1 MRQLIM
7 IAALLGISNGLLA
20 QSIED
25 GLKDLYY
32 DKYQSAKQTFEKIVA
47 SKPDERA
54 YYYLGM
60 AELGLENTAGA
71 AAAFQKGMQA
81 LPTSPLLQVGMGR
94 IDLINGNAAAAKQK
108 FESASLATQGT
119 NAEVARAIAD
129 ANTEVKG
136 GDRGYALSVM
146 QKLLNGDAKGKK
158 KYTPVAADYI
168 ELGDA
173 YRLLGGENGGKA
185 ISTYEKALELEPN
198 RAEAVMKQGLVNYNA
213 RLLQEA
219 VNDWTKATTMDPNY
233 GPAYYE
239 LYQFYITPTKNTF
252 SLENAAKFLQRY
264 MEVVGKGAGQ
274 QENEYNLAA
283 ISFYKKDYDAAI
295 NKAKSVIPQA
305 NDAYKGK
312 FTRLV
317 ADAYLQKGDSLNAQK
332 TMDEYVKSVPPEKL
346 ELNDYKMLSNIYT
359 RLKSSD
365 SAQQAAINKQG
376 LVYLEKY
383 AEADTTRDV
392 ARYED
397 VARAYANADAF
408 DKAAD
413 WYKRVIAIKTEMKE
427 TPTAVDY
434 YNVGQNYFRAA
445 GTQAPLDTVMLNK
458 ADSAFGVLA
467 EKFPD
472 ITTGHYWRGYVNAAK
487 DELAKT
493 GAAVPYFEKYLAM
506 AEGDP
511 TKNKVGLVRA
521 YTYIMVYYYNKDD
534 KTNLQTYM
542 NKLLAVDPNNQT
554 VKQIKENLSNNN
566 KSQSRPGSGARSNQ
580 NNRQ

>member
-1 MRQLIM
+1 M
-7 IAALLGISNGLLA
+7 AALLMIATGIKA
-20 QSIED
+20 QSIDD

-32 DKYQSAKQTFEKIVA
+32 DKYQSAKQTFEKLAA

-60 AELGLENTAGA
+60 SELGLENKEAA
-71 AAAFQKGMQA
+71 AAAFQKGLQA
-81 LPTSPLLQVGMGR
+81 VPNSPLLQVGLGR
-94 IDLINGNAAAAKQK
+94 IDLINGDAAAAKQK
-108 FESASLATQGT
+108 FEAANAATQGL

-146 QKLLNGDAKGKK
+146 QKALNNEGRKK
-158 KYTPVAADYI
+158 KDQYTPIAADYI

-173 YRLLGGENGGKA
+173 YRSLGGENGGKA
-185 ISTYEKALELEPN
+185 ISTYEKALEVEPN
-198 RAEAVMKQGLVNYNA
+198 RAEAVMKQGLVNFNA

-219 VNDWTKATTMDPNY
+219 VTDWTKATTMDPNY

-252 SLENAAKFLQRY
+252 SLENAAKYLQRY
-264 MEVVGKGAGQ
+264 MEVVGTGAGQ

-283 ISFYKKDYDAAI
+283 ISFYKKDYDGAI
-295 NKAKSVIPQA
+295 SKAKSVLPQA
-305 NDAYKGK
+305 NEAYKGK
-312 FTRLV
+312 FNRLI
-317 ADAYLQKGDSLNAQK
+317 ADAYLQKGDSVNAQK
-332 TMDEYVKSVPPEKL
+332 TMDDYVKTVSEDKL
-346 ELNDYKMLSNIYT
+346 EINDYKLLSAIYS
-359 RLKSSD
+359 RLKSTD
-365 SAQQAAINKQG
+365 SAQQLALSKQALG
-376 LVYLEKY
+376 YLEKY
-383 AEADTTRDV
+383 AVADTTKDV
-392 ARYED
+392 ARYEE
-397 VARAYANADAF
+397 VAKAYAAAEAF

-413 WYKRVIAIKTEMKE
+413 WYKQVIDIKTELKD

-445 GTQAPLDTVMLNK
+445 GIQAPLDTVMLNK

-506 AEGDP
+506 AEGD
-511 TKNKVGLVRA
+511 TSKNKVGLVRA

-542 NKLLAVDPNNQT
+542 NKLLAIDPANET
-554 VKQIKENLSNNN
+554 VKQIKENLSNSN
-566 KSQSRPGSGARSNQ
+566 KPAPKSGQGTRSGQ
-580 NNRQ
+580 NNR

>member
-1 MRQLIM
+1 M